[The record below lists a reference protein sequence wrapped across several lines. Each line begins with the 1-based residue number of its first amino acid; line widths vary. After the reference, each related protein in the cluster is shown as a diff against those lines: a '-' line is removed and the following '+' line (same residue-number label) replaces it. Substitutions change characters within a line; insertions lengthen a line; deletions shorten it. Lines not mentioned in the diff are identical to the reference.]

1 MKKHLAIFI
10 TGVMLLS
17 GCTNSQT
24 KPTDMANQSADVNG
38 EVYIMAGKVE
48 GTAEANISSKISAK
62 ALDVFVQIGSVVK
75 KGDSLVKFDAN
86 DISAQVKMAD
96 ANVEAAVA
104 GLSKTQGGTSEQQI
118 TGASTAMEKSKIA
131 LQDARSTYERQKQ
144 DSSEKVKCELAKKT
158 YDRQNEL
165 FNSGAISKADLDSA
179 QTGLKVAQDAYNAAI
194 DSAKVKLDSA
204 TQQYQLDLNN
214 LQIITEK
221 INPQSNNMANAQ
233 LKQAIAARDVATVLM
248 QNGVLLAP
256 IDGAVTA
263 VNIKQGE
270 FAMPG
275 VAIITIVDSS
285 GLSVKAYLPSNMISQ
300 IKEGQGVT
308 VRVSE
313 LDKKADGVITMINPA
328 VDAKTKTV
336 MVKVSI
342 SGADSNIKPGM
353 FAEISIKN

>member
-1 MKKHLAIFI
+1 MKKYLAIFI

-17 GCTNSQT
+17 GCSNSQT
-24 KPTDMANQSADVNG
+24 KPTDAASQPANENG
-38 EVYIMAGKVE
+38 EVYIMAGKVDAA
-48 GTAEANISSKISAK
+48 AEANISSKISAK

-96 ANVEAAVA
+96 ANVEAAAA
-104 GLSKTQGGTSEQQI
+104 GLSKSQGGISEQQV
-118 TGASTAMEKSKIA
+118 TQASTAMEKSKIA
-131 LQDARSTYERQKQ
+131 LQDAQNTYDRQNQ
-144 DSSEKVKCELAKKT
+144 DSSEKVKYELAQKT
-158 YDRQNEL
+158 FDRQKEL

-179 QTGLKVAQDAYNAAI
+179 QTQLQVAQDTYIAAT
-194 DSAKVKLDSA
+194 DSAKAKLDSA
-204 TQQYQLDLNN
+204 NKQYQADLNN
-214 LQIITEK
+214 LQIVTEK
-221 INPQSNNMANAQ
+221 INPQSNNVASAQ

-248 QNGVLLAP
+248 QNGVLIAP
-256 IDGAVTA
+256 IDGAITA

-285 GLSVKAYLPSNMISQ
+285 GLSVKAYLPSNMISK

-313 LDKKADGVITMINPA
+313 LDKKVDGVITMINPA

-342 SGADSNIKPGM
+342 IGADTSIKPGM
-353 FAEISIKN
+353 FAEISLKN